1 MAPTVF
7 AIHCHPDDIEFT
19 TAGTL
24 LLLKKAGCTLHYM
37 NLSSGS
43 LGSVDLSPQET
54 KEIRKEES
62 KKAAAFLGAEY
73 HQSILEDLEVFY
85 TADNVRKLLAIVR
98 EVKPDIILTASPQ
111 DYMEDHMNAGRLAVG
126 AGFARGIPHMESI
139 PPRESTTQDVVL
151 YHTMPHGLRDMLRNP
166 IIPDFAVDITS
177 VIDEKE
183 KMLAFHE
190 SQKKWLDVTQG
201 FDSYLQTMRQMNRQL
216 GQFLGGM
223 EYAEGWRRH
232 LHYGFSAQERDPLK
246 ELLKDY
252 CKETE
257 QGREKDR
264 FPK

>member
-37 NLSSGS
+37 NVSSGY
-43 LGSVDLSPQET
+43 LGSVDRSPEET
-54 KEIRKEES
+54 RAIRREEGRQ
-62 KKAAAFLGAEY
+62 AAAFLGAEY
-73 HQSILEDLEVFY
+73 HESILDDLEVFY
-85 TADNVRKLLAIVR
+85 TAENVRKLLAIVR

-126 AGFARGIPHMESI
+126 AAFARGIPHMESI
-139 PPRESTTQDVVL
+139 PPRESTYQDVVL
-151 YHTMPHGLRDMLRNP
+151 YHAMPHGLRDMLRNV

-183 KMLAFHE
+183 KMLSFHE

-201 FDSYLQTMRQMNRQL
+201 FDSYLKTMRDIGAQL
-216 GQFLGGM
+216 GTIIGGI

-232 LHYGFSAQERDPLK
+232 VHLGLSAKDQDPLQD
-246 ELLKDY
+246 LLKDY
-252 CKETE
+252 CIQTE
-257 QGREKDR
+257 RGREKDK
-264 FPK
+264 FPQ